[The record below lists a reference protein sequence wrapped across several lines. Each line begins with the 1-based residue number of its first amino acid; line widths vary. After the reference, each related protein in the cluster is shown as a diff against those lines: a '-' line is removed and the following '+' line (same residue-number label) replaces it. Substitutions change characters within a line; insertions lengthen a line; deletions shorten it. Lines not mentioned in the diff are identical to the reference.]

1 MKLNE
6 IFKYMDKDSMKR
18 ITLLLAKKNKDGKYL
33 TKIILR
39 RNSSIK
45 KLLKY
50 ADYDIVSIRAS
61 KLSPGF

>member
-61 KLSPGF
+61 KLSSGF